1 MAGRGPAQGAHT
13 RDRSGIDRVTLVAD
27 GRLRGMALPRNFV
40 RDPKTGNTMPW
51 HPATVRWWNHWRKS
65 PQATRMQTQPDWDF
79 LLDTALMHHWMWTRG
94 NFELAGEVRLR
105 VQQFGATP
113 EARQRLRVDVTVDR
127 PAPTEAEVE
136 TDDGPGGNVSSIDD
150 RRKRLA

>member
-1 MAGRGPAQGAHT
+1 MAGRGPSPASTHT
-13 RDRSGIDRVTLVAD
+13 RKSNDHQVTRLVAD
-27 GRLRGMALPRNFV
+27 GQLRGMALPRNFV
-40 RDPKTGNTMPW
+40 LDPKTREPMAW
-51 HPATVRWWNHWRKS
+51 HPATRRWWDHWRKS
-65 PQATRMQTQPDWDF
+65 PQATRMLTQPDWDF

-127 PAPTEAEVE
+127 PAPTDADVE
-136 TDDGPGGNVSSIDD
+136 EDGPTGNVSSIDE
-150 RRKRLA
+150 RRQRLA